1 MVSRDIYAFGHF
13 RLDPAHRHLE
23 ASDNEAVALTAKAF
37 DALVYLV
44 EHAGEPVSR
53 KALIEAVWPDTI
65 VEDNNLTQAIHA
77 LRGALGAGYIVTLP
91 GRGYQFVGE
100 VRTLARDSTA
110 TAAIEE
116 GASAHH
122 PAPES
127 RSHGFRWNLRVGAAI
142 AAAMAVVMVAL
153 FAWFGAPTEVSA
165 RSNTIAVMPFA
176 NLSADSLDEY
186 FADGLTEDLLNR
198 LARIQE
204 LQVTGRSS
212 SFYFKNRNEDPRA
225 IGRALDVAHLLEG
238 SVRRA
243 GNQLRITAQLV
254 NADNGFQVWSA
265 AFDRDV
271 TDIFVVQ
278 DEIAQ
283 AVATALSVSLS
294 LGEFSRP
301 GMTRDIDAYDAYL
314 QGMSSFDAGL
324 DAIPLTIEHLR
335 RAVTLDP
342 NFGLAWLKLQQ
353 AYSTGRVYL
362 PAEQTGD
369 FQALGL
375 DALEQA
381 EAAAPDMAELLVSRA
396 EAERR
401 NGRWRAA
408 EELFLRVLEN
418 SGNSNA
424 QANFLYGHLLA
435 SAGRSRDALPLLE
448 RASALEPLDPQISI
462 QISRVLVSLERFG
475 EADAEADRGIAI
487 GNARASIFLRS
498 IKAMSAYS
506 RGDLSLGATW
516 IGALAA
522 NNPDDPYLQLAN
534 LLAARQADAALARLR
549 VFVEDQTAGPVANS
563 AFSMFA
569 SVAGDA
575 ELTLRFLQKQA
586 NANMND
592 FFGSN
597 PMWHRFYSDMR
608 RSAGFKELA
617 RKGGLV
623 DYWRATAE
631 WGDFCTPAVGDD
643 FECR

>member
-1 MVSRDIYAFGHF
+1 VVSRDIYAFGRF
-13 RLDPAHRHLE
+13 RLDPAQRRLDG
-23 ASDNEAVALTAKAF
+23 ADNEAVTLTAKAF

-53 KALIEAVWPDTI
+53 KALIEALWPDTI
-65 VEDNNLTQAIHA
+65 VEDNNLTQAISA
-77 LRGALGAGYIVTLP
+77 LRGALGQGYVVTLP

-100 VRTLARDSTA
+100 IRILERNSTEA
-110 TAAIEE
+110 GSIEQ
-116 GASAHH
+116 GASAH
-122 PAPES
+122 PAALES
-127 RSHGFRWNLRVGAAI
+127 PSHGFRWNPRVGAAI
-142 AAAMAVVMVAL
+142 AAAIAL
-153 FAWFGAPTEVSA
+153 AALLAWIGAPTWVSVTP
-165 RSNTIAVMPFA
+165 NTIAVLPFI
-176 NLSADSLDEY
+176 NLSGDSQEEY
-186 FADGLTEDLLNR
+186 FSDGLTEDLLNR
-198 LARIQE
+198 LARIQQ
-204 LQVTGRSS
+204 LRVTGRSS
-212 SFYFKNRNEDPRA
+212 SFYFKNRNEDARA
-225 IGRALDVAHLLEG
+225 IGKALDVAHLLEG

-243 GNQLRITAQLV
+243 GNRLRITAQLV
-254 NADNGFQVWSA
+254 SAADGFQVWSA

-271 TDIFVVQ
+271 TDIFAVQ

-283 AVATALSVSLS
+283 AVATALSVSLG

-301 GMTRDIDAYDAYL
+301 GMTRDIKAYDAYL

-324 DAIPLTIEHLR
+324 DDIPAAIEHLR

-342 NFGLAWLKLQQ
+342 KFGLAWLKLQE

-362 PAEQTGD
+362 PGEQTGD
-369 FQALGL
+369 FQTLALV
-375 DALEQA
+375 ALQQA
-381 EAAAPDMAELLVSRA
+381 EEAAPDMAELLVSRA
-396 EAERR
+396 ESERR
-401 NGRWRAA
+401 NGRWLGA
-408 EELFLRVLEN
+408 ENLFLRALDN

-435 SAGRSRDALPLLE
+435 SAGRSRDALPFLE
-448 RASALEPLDPQISI
+448 HARALEPLDPQIST
-462 QISRVLVSLERFG
+462 QISRVLVSLQRFE

-506 RGDLSLGATW
+506 RGDLGLGATW

-522 NNPDDPYLQLAN
+522 NNPDDPYFQLAN
-534 LLAARQADAALARLR
+534 LLATGQADAALARLR
-549 VFVEDQTAGPVANS
+549 VLVEDQTAGPVANS

-575 ELTLRFLQKQA
+575 ELTLKFLQKQA

-597 PMWHRFYSDMR
+597 PMWHSFYSDMR
-608 RSAGFKELA
+608 GSAGFKELA

-623 DYWRATAE
+623 DYWRATAQ
-631 WGDFCTPAVGDD
+631 WGDFCAPAVGDD

>member
-1 MVSRDIYAFGHF
+1 MT
-13 RLDPAHRHLE
+13 P
-23 ASDNEAVALTAKAF
+23 
-37 DALVYLV
+37 
-44 EHAGEPVSR
+44 
-53 KALIEAVWPDTI
+53 
-65 VEDNNLTQAIHA
+65 
-77 LRGALGAGYIVTLP
+77 
-91 GRGYQFVGE
+91 
-100 VRTLARDSTA
+100 
-110 TAAIEE
+110 
-116 GASAHH
+116 
-122 PAPES
+122 
-127 RSHGFRWNLRVGAAI
+127 
-142 AAAMAVVMVAL
+142 
-153 FAWFGAPTEVSA
+153 
-165 RSNTIAVMPFA
+165 NTIAVLPFA
-176 NLSADSLDEY
+176 NLSADSQEEY
-186 FADGLTEDLLNR
+186 FSDGLTEDLLNR
-198 LARIQE
+198 LARIQQ

-225 IGRALDVAHLLEG
+225 IGRALNVAHLLEG

-243 GNQLRITAQLV
+243 GNRLRVTAQLV
-254 NADNGFQVWSA
+254 GADDGFQVWSA
-265 AFDRDV
+265 TFDRDV
-271 TDIFVVQ
+271 ADIFAVQ

-283 AVATALSVSLS
+283 AVATSLSVSLG

-301 GMTRDIDAYDAYL
+301 GMTRDVDAYDAYL
-314 QGMSSFDAGL
+314 QGMSSFDTGL
-324 DAIPLTIEHLR
+324 DGIPSTLEQLR
-335 RAVTLDP
+335 RAVSLDP
-342 NFGLAWLKLQQ
+342 TFGLAWLRLQQ

-369 FQALGL
+369 FQALAL

-401 NGRWRAA
+401 SGHWRAA
-408 EELFLRVLEN
+408 EELFLSVLES

-435 SAGRSRDALPLLE
+435 SAGRSQDALPFLE
-448 RASALEPLDPQISI
+448 RASALEPLDPQIST
-462 QISRVLVSLERFG
+462 QIARVLVSLQRFD
-475 EADAEADRGIAI
+475 EADAEADRGIAL

-506 RGDLSLGATW
+506 RGDLGLGATW

-522 NNPDDPYLQLAN
+522 NNPDDPYLQLAD
-534 LLAARQADAALARLR
+534 LLATGQADAALARLR
-549 VFVEDQTAGPVANS
+549 VLVEDQTAGPVANS

-575 ELTLRFLQKQA
+575 ELTLKFLQKQA

-597 PMWHRFYSDMR
+597 PMWHSFYSDMR

-617 RKGGLV
+617 REGGLV
-623 DYWRATAE
+623 DYWRATAQ
-631 WGDFCTPAVGDD
+631 WGDFCAPAVGDD

>member
-1 MVSRDIYAFGHF
+1 VASREIYAFGHF
-13 RLDPAHRHLE
+13 RLDPAQRRLDGVE
-23 ASDNEAVALTAKAF
+23 NAAVALTAKAF

-53 KALIEAVWPDTI
+53 RALIEAVWPDTI
-65 VEDNNLTQAIHA
+65 VEDNNLTQAIHN
-77 LRGALGAGYIVTLP
+77 LRGVLGDGYVLTLP
-91 GRGYQFVGE
+91 GRGYQFVSE
-100 VRTLARDSTA
+100 VRTLERDSA
-110 TAAIEE
+110 VAAPIEQ
-116 GASAHH
+116 GAGAHH
-122 PAPES
+122 PAPEAP
-127 RSHGFRWNLRVGAAI
+127 SHWFRRGLPVAAAI
-142 AAAMAVVMVAL
+142 AATAAVAGL
-153 FAWFGAPTEVSA
+153 FAWFSAPTAVSG
-165 RSNTIAVMPFA
+165 RPNTIAVLPFA
-176 NLSADSLDEY
+176 NLSVDSREEY
-186 FADGLTEDLLNR
+186 LADGLTEDLLNR
-198 LARIQE
+198 LARIE
-204 LQVTGRSS
+204 DLRVTGRSS
-212 SFYFKNRNEDPRA
+212 SFYFKDKAEDPRA

-243 GNQLRITAQLV
+243 GNRLRITAQLV
-254 NADNGFQVWSA
+254 SAEDGFQIWSA

-271 TDIFVVQ
+271 ADVFDVQ

-283 AVATALSVSLS
+283 AVATALSISLG
-294 LGEFSRP
+294 LGEFNRP
-301 GMTRDIDAYDAYL
+301 GTTRDIDAYDAYL
-314 QGMSSFDAGL
+314 QGVSSFDTGL
-324 DAIPLTIEHLR
+324 DGIPAAIEQLR
-335 RAVTLDP
+335 RAVMLDP
-342 NFGLAWLKLQQ
+342 RFGLAWLKLQQ

-369 FQALGL
+369 FQALEL
-375 DALEQA
+375 DALQRA
-381 EAAAPDMAELLVSRA
+381 EAAAPDMAELLVYRA
-396 EAERR
+396 ESERR
-401 NGRWRAA
+401 NGRWLAA
-408 EELFLRVLEN
+408 ENLFLRALEA

-435 SAGRSRDALPLLE
+435 STGRSQDALPFLE
-448 RASALEPLDPQISI
+448 RASALEPLDPQIST
-462 QISRVLVSLERFG
+462 QIARVLVSLQRFE

-506 RGDLSLGATW
+506 RGDMGLGATW

-522 NNPDDPYLQLAN
+522 NNPDDPYFQLAN
-534 LLAARQADAALARLR
+534 LLAAGQADAALARLR
-549 VFVEDQTAGPVANS
+549 VLVEDQTAGPVANS

-597 PMWHRFYSDMR
+597 PMWHSFYSDMR

-623 DYWRATAE
+623 DYWRATAQ
-631 WGDFCTPAVGDD
+631 WGDFCAPAVGDD

>member
-1 MVSRDIYAFGHF
+1 
-13 RLDPAHRHLE
+13 
-23 ASDNEAVALTAKAF
+23 
-37 DALVYLV
+37 
-44 EHAGEPVSR
+44 
-53 KALIEAVWPDTI
+53 VWPDTI

-77 LRGALGAGYIVTLP
+77 LRGALGQGYVVTLP

-100 VRTLARDSTA
+100 VRTLERASTA
-110 TAAIEE
+110 AASLEQ

-122 PAPES
+122 VAVES
-127 RSHGFRWNLRVGAAI
+127 PSRGFRWNLRVGAAI
-142 AAAMAVVMVAL
+142 AGAVALAAAGL
-153 FAWFGAPTEVSA
+153 FAWIGVPTGASVTP
-165 RSNTIAVMPFA
+165 NTIAVLPFA
-176 NLSADSLDEY
+176 NLSADAQEEY
-186 FADGLTEDLLNR
+186 FSDGLTEDLLNR
-198 LARIQE
+198 LARVQQ

-225 IGRALDVAHLLEG
+225 IGRALNVAHLLEG

-243 GNQLRITAQLV
+243 GNRLRVTAQLV
-254 NADNGFQVWSA
+254 SADDGFQVWSA

-271 TDIFVVQ
+271 ADIFSVQ

-283 AVATALSVSLS
+283 AVATALSVSLG

-324 DAIPLTIEHLR
+324 DGIPSTIEQLR

-342 NFGLAWLKLQQ
+342 KFGLAWLKLEQ
-353 AYSTGRVYL
+353 AYTTGRVYL
-362 PAEQTGD
+362 PSEQTGD
-369 FQALGL
+369 FQVLAL
-375 DALEQA
+375 DALQQA
-381 EAAAPDMAELLVSRA
+381 GAATPDMAELLVNRA
-396 EAERR
+396 ESERR
-401 NGRWRAA
+401 NGRWLAA
-408 EELFLRVLEN
+408 QNLFLRVLEN
-418 SGNSNA
+418 SGSSNA

-435 SAGRSRDALPLLE
+435 SAGRSQDALPFLE
-448 RASALEPLDPQISI
+448 RASALEPLDPQIST
-462 QISRVLVSLERFG
+462 QIARVLVSLQRFG

-506 RGDLSLGATW
+506 RGDLALGATW

-534 LLAARQADAALARLR
+534 LLATDQADAVLARLR
-549 VFVEDQTAGPVANS
+549 VLVEDQTAGPVANS

-569 SVAGDA
+569 SVAGDP
-575 ELTLRFLQKQA
+575 ELTLKFLQKQA

-597 PMWHRFYSDMR
+597 PMWHSFYSDMR
-608 RSAGFKELA
+608 GSAGFKELA
-617 RKGGLV
+617 RTGGLV
-623 DYWRATAE
+623 DYWRATAQ
-631 WGDFCTPAVGDD
+631 WGDFCAPAVADD